1 MFERLNKLFQPLAVA
16 IGRNKYLMSIRDGFL
31 VATPLLITGSI
42 FLLIANFPIPA
53 VTEFFNSVIINPETQ
68 ATLADYLA
76 VPADATYTIMA
87 VFAVAGIAYAFSKRM
102 AVKPIFGAVTA
113 LMSWFILMP
122 FQLTQTP
129 LGAVEDAPAVTVTG
143 IDLGWM
149 GAKGIFIGII
159 CAFLSVHIY
168 AWVNKKGWKIR
179 MPEEVPENV
188 VETFSSLIPILF
200 VMCFF
205 FLVNLL
211 FGLAGT
217 NAFEFIYKFLQIP
230 LLNLGDT
237 LGSMIIAYIFLHFFW
252 FFGINGGSVVG
263 AVFNPILQTLSLE
276 NVKFFQTGVG
286 QAHIIN
292 QQFQDLFA
300 TFGGAGST
308 LSLAIAMIVVCRSKR
323 MKELGK
329 LALVP
334 GIFNINEPIIFGM
347 PIVLNPIMIVPF
359 MLAPTVNIIISY
371 FVMRIGLVP
380 ITSGINI
387 PWPTPAI
394 ISGFL
399 ATNWAGALLQAGL
412 LVIDFFI
419 YLPFLKVLDN
429 QYVAE
434 EKGSVEPA
442 KVAE

>member
-1 MFERLNKLFQPLAVA
+1 MFDRLNALFQPLAVG

-53 VTEFFNSVIINPETQ
+53 VTEFFQSVVINAETQ
-68 ATLADYLA
+68 VTLADYLA
-76 VPADATYTIMA
+76 VPADATYSIMA
-87 VFAVAGIAYAFSKRM
+87 IFAVAGIAYSFARRM
-102 AVKPIFGAVTA
+102 QVKPIFGAVTA

-122 FQLTQTP
+122 FQVT
-129 LGAVEDAPAVTVTG
+129 APPIGSPEGTAAVTLSG

-159 CAFLSVHIY
+159 CAFLAIHIY
-168 AWVNKKGWKIR
+168 AWVNARGWKIR
-179 MPEEVPENV
+179 MPEQVPENV
-188 VETFSSLIPILF
+188 VETFSSLIPILI
-200 VMCFF
+200 VMCVF
-205 FLVNLL
+205 FLIHLGFGL
-211 FGLAGT
+211 FGT
-217 NAFEFIYKFLQIP
+217 TAFEFIYEFLQIP

-237 LGSMIIAYIFLHFFW
+237 LGSMVIAYIFLHFFW

-276 NVKFFQTGVG
+276 NVKHFQTGVG
-286 QAHIIN
+286 SLHIIN

-308 LSLAIAMIVVCRSKR
+308 LSLAIAMVTICHSKR
-323 MKELGK
+323 MRELGK

-347 PIVLNPIMIVPF
+347 PIVLNPIMIIPF
-359 MLAPTVNIIISY
+359 MLAPTVNIVISY
-371 FVMRIGLVP
+371 FVMKIGLVP
-380 ITSGINI
+380 VTSGINI

-399 ATNWAGALLQAGL
+399 ATNWAGAVLQAVL
-412 LVIDFFI
+412 LVIDFCI
-419 YLPFLKVLDN
+419 YWPFLKVLDN
-429 QYVAE
+429 QYCREETSGEAE
-434 EKGSVEPA
+434 LLSE
-442 KVAE
+442 